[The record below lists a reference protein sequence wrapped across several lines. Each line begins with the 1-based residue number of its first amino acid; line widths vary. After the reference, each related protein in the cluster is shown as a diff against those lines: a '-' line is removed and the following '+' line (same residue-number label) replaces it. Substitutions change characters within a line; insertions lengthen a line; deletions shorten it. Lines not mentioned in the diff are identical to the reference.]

1 MIMKTL
7 CSLALIVILAAGCA
21 STPPQKPGAVED
33 ALKSV
38 QDITA
43 DYKLGPSDVV
53 DVTVYGEESLSRTGL
68 VVRPDGK
75 ISFPLIGDVEVGGL
89 TTAQAKDAIEQKL
102 KEFIPG
108 GVAAISVAQLGSLQ
122 YYVVGKVN
130 RPGMFNVSKPLT
142 VLQALAMAGGL
153 TPFADE
159 GKIIV
164 LRNAGAETKRLPFHY
179 SKIKKGERIE
189 ENIML
194 QRDDVVVV
202 P

>member
-1 MIMKTL
+1 MKTL
-7 CSLALIVILAAGCA
+7 CSLALSVILTAGCA
-21 STPPQKPGAVED
+21 SAPPQRPGAVED

-38 QDITA
+38 QQDITA

-53 DVTVYGEESLSRTGL
+53 DVTVYGEENLSRAGL
-68 VVRPDGK
+68 VIRPDGK

-89 TTAQAKDAIEQKL
+89 TTAQAKDAIEEKL

-108 GVAAISVAQLGSLQ
+108 AVAAISVSQLGSLQ

-130 RPGMFNVSKPLT
+130 KPGMYNVSKPLT

-164 LRNAGAETKRLPFHY
+164 LRNVGAETVRLPFHY
-179 SKIKKGERIE
+179 SKIKKGESIE

-194 QRDDVVVV
+194 QRSDVVVV